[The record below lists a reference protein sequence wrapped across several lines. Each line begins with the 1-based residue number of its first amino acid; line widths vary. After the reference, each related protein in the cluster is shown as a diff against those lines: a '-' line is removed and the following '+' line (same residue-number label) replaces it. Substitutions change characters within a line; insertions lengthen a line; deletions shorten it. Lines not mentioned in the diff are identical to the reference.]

1 MRSGYA
7 KRRRVLAS
15 LEMINSE
22 ADVMSAVVR
31 YTRRLD
37 VLVCRN
43 IASSLNNASL
53 RDRSGRTVAYG
64 RRRSPHLSIRV
75 YYGPR
80 RCLRTCR
87 LTGLNCS
94 SVVYNVAVVL
104 PQSRRLQ
111 VTNSV
116 GIELE
121 RLHRRG
127 RSHVG
132 ANGVS

>member
-53 RDRSGRTVAYG
+53 RDPTAGDGLY
-64 RRRSPHLSIRV
+64 RRAPLPHLSIRV

-121 RLHRRG
+121 RVHRRG

>member
-53 RDRSGRTVAYG
+53 RDPAARDGSYRRAPLPRICLYVYIMVLVVASGPADW
-64 RRRSPHLSIRV
+64 L
-75 YYGPR
+75 
-80 RCLRTCR
+80 
-87 LTGLNCS
+87 
-94 SVVYNVAVVL
+94 A
-104 PQSRRLQ
+104 
-111 VTNSV
+111 
-116 GIELE
+116 
-121 RLHRRG
+121 
-127 RSHVG
+127 
-132 ANGVS
+132 